1 MCSNWESGAL
11 LREDEGSEL
20 TASDI
25 AAMNDRIAQSAKRLP
40 NVEPGAIR
48 GGAGEATGLGYGT
61 PDVRSLLLVTVW
73 AGRG

>member
-1 MCSNWESGAL
+1 MCFQLGVRRPVA
-11 LREDEGSEL
+11 RRRGSEL
-20 TASDI
+20 TASDL

-40 NVEPGAIR
+40 DVEPGAIR

-61 PDVRSLLLVTVW
+61 PEVRGPTVS